1 MAQTND
7 ELFDT
12 LAARVAAMLRERFGM
27 DPEAFLGARR
37 ESFTIARLLRRR
49 GGDCDGHRAV
59 AGSCGWA
66 RWVML
71 SIALGTLARSKPAA
85 AQSAARGAPPDSTV
99 ADPHAVQPERPTIA
113 THAYT
118 VAPGWIEIETGV
130 ERDEAGAGATAV
142 GIPTE
147 LKIGLTRRAQ
157 LSVFAP
163 MSRPPSGTLG
173 VGDIGA
179 GVKWRLLDDA
189 PVLGRFAILPA
200 VKTASGSA
208 RSGRGTGTT
217 DASLLLI
224 SSHDFG
230 PITMDLNAGYTWRR
244 NAGADAPPAASVW
257 TASFG
262 GAAIR
267 KLGWTAELFG
277 YPATSG
283 PAGEASTVAVLAGP
297 TLLPVPW
304 LAFDTGL
311 IVPLSGPE
319 PHALYAG
326 LVWNL
331 GRL

>member
-1 MAQTND
+1 MGVRGAGETRVLAFGEAQAHSANGRTNSP
-7 ELFDT
+7 EIG
-12 LAARVAAMLRERFGM
+12 AAVIPRVVAAPRRWARILVLPVMI
-27 DPEAFLGARR
+27 GAL
-37 ESFTIARLLRRR
+37 ARPNA
-49 GGDCDGHRAV
+49 AV
-59 AGSCGWA
+59 AQSPA
-66 RWVML
+66 
-71 SIALGTLARSKPAA
+71 PAA
-85 AQSAARGAPPDSTV
+85 ACDSTV
-99 ADPHAVQPERPTIA
+99 PDPHAVQPERPTVA

-118 VAPGWIEIETGV
+118 VAPGWVEVETGV
-130 ERDEAGAGATAV
+130 ERDDEGAGATSV

-147 LKIGLTRRAQ
+147 LKIGLTRHAQ

-163 MSRPPSGTLG
+163 ASRPVAGTLG

-208 RSGRGTGTT
+208 RAGRGTGTT

-224 SSHDFG
+224 SSHDLG
-230 PITMDLNAGYTWRR
+230 PVTMDLNVGYTWRR
-244 NAGADAPPAASVW
+244 NAGLNAAPSASVW

-262 GAAIR
+262 GAASGN
-267 KLGWTAELFG
+267 LGWTAELFG

-283 PAGEASTVAVLAGP
+283 PAGQPSTVALLGGP
-297 TLLPVPW
+297 TLLAVPW
-304 LAFDTGL
+304 LAFDAGV
-311 IVPLSGPE
+311 IVPVRGPQ
-319 PHALYAG
+319 PHAVYAG